1 MKPAFQGG
9 FLRFWVSF
17 SQKVAGLRGANL
29 SAHPASLPIFLI
41 PVESLVLRQRRNFQ
55 KS

>member
-17 SQKVAGLRGANL
+17 PPEKLQDMRGANL
-29 SAHPASLPIFLI
+29 RAHPAMLPRFC
-41 PVESLVLRQRRNFQ
+41 
-55 KS
+55 